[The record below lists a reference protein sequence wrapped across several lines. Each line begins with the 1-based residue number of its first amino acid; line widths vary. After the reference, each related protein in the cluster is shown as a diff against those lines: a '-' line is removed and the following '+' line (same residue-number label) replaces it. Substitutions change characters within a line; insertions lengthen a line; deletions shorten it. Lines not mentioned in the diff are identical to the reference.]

1 MPTNALSK
9 QELSRL
15 EELLAS
21 PIFNGKAMSLDK
33 LQGLLCA
40 VISAPDAILPGKW
53 MQEVFKIGPEHKS
66 MELAQEFMTLMM
78 RFYNG
83 VAAELGE
90 DRPIEFIL
98 KPCSVTDQR
107 PDYQTWCEGYI
118 LGWGLSAE
126 EWLSPGNEPLKKLTF
141 PILLLS
147 GAFKEESERRGK
159 KYLPDDEY
167 AKLQQECADT
177 LPKVVGGIYH
187 YWHSRTKTVPTKRE
201 TLKVGRNEAC
211 PCGSGLKFKQCCGK
225 ERTLH

>member
-1 MPTNALSK
+1 MLKKALSK

-33 LQGLLCA
+33 LQGFLCA
-40 VISAPDAILPGKW
+40 VISAPDAIPPSRW
-53 MQEVFKIGPEHKS
+53 MPEVFKSETGHES
-66 MELAQEFMTLMM
+66 MERVQEFMALVI

-83 VAAELGE
+83 VALELGE
-90 DRPIEFIL
+90 NRNIELDL
-98 KPCSVTDQR
+98 KSRLDGDLGL
-107 PDYQTWCEGYI
+107 DYQTWCEGYI

-147 GAFKEESERRGK
+147 GAFKEEAERRGR

-167 AKLQQECADT
+167 AKLQQECADS
-177 LPKVVGGIYH
+177 LSKVIAGIYR
-187 YWHSRTKTVPTKRE
+187 YWHTGMKPVPTKRE
-201 TLKVGRNEAC
+201 TPKVGRNEAC
-211 PCGSGLKFKQCCGK
+211 SCGSGQKFKQCCGK

>member
-1 MPTNALSK
+1 MLTNTLSK
-9 QELSRL
+9 QELTRL

-21 PIFNGKAMSLDK
+21 PIFNGNAMSLDK
-33 LQGLLCA
+33 LQGFLCA
-40 VISAPDAILPGKW
+40 VISAPDNIAPGRW
-53 MQEVFKIGPEHKS
+53 IHEVVKIGPEH
-66 MELAQEFMTLMM
+66 ELMGLVQEFMALVM

-83 VAAELGE
+83 VASELDE
-90 DRPIEFIL
+90 NQPIKFIL
-98 KPCSVTDQR
+98 KSLLVADQQ

-118 LGWGLSAE
+118 LGWGLSTE
-126 EWLSPGNEPLKKLTF
+126 EWLSTGNEPLKKLTF

-159 KYLPDDEY
+159 KYLPDEEY

-177 LPKVVGGIYH
+177 LPKSVAGIYH
-187 YWHSRTKTVPTKRE
+187 YWHFRTKPVPTKRE
-201 TLKVGRNEAC
+201 TTKIGRNETC

>member
-1 MPTNALSK
+1 MLTNALSK

-15 EELLAS
+15 EELLSS
-21 PIFNGKAMSLDK
+21 PISNGKAMSLDK
-33 LQGLLCA
+33 LQGFLCA
-40 VISAPDAILPGKW
+40 VISAPDAIVPGIW
-53 MQEVFKIGPEHKS
+53 MQEVLKLGPEHES
-66 MELAQEFMTLMM
+66 MELAQEFMTLIM
-78 RFYNG
+78 RFYNS
-83 VAAELGE
+83 VASELGE
-90 DRPIEFIL
+90 NRSIKFIL
-98 KPCSVTDQR
+98 KPRSAPDQL

-118 LGWGLSAE
+118 LGWGLSSE

-147 GAFKEESERRGK
+147 GAFKEEAERRGK

-177 LPKVVGGIYH
+177 LPKAVAGIYH
-187 YWHSRTKTVPTKRE
+187 HWHSSTKSVPIKRE
-201 TLKVGRNEAC
+201 APKVGRNETC

>member
-1 MPTNALSK
+1 MLTNALSK
-9 QELSRL
+9 QELLRL
-15 EELLAS
+15 EECLAS

-33 LQGLLCA
+33 LQGFLCA
-40 VISAPDAILPGKW
+40 VVSAPDAIPPRLW
-53 MQEVFKIGPEHKS
+53 MPEVFKSMPEHES
-66 MELAQEFMTLMM
+66 MERAQEFMTLMM

-83 VAAELGE
+83 VASELGE
-90 DRPIEFIL
+90 NQPIKFIL
-98 KPCSVTDQR
+98 KPCSATDPR

-118 LGWGLSAE
+118 LGWGLSTE

-147 GAFKEESERRGK
+147 GAFKEEAERRGK

-177 LPKVVGGIYH
+177 LPKVVAGIYH
-187 YWHSRTKTVPTKRE
+187 YWHSRMRPVPTKRE
-201 TLKVGRNEAC
+201 MPKVGRNEAC
-211 PCGSGLKFKQCCGK
+211 PCGSGQKFKQCCGK

>member
-1 MPTNALSK
+1 MLTNALSK

-15 EELLAS
+15 EEWLAS

-33 LQGLLCA
+33 LQGFLCA
-40 VISAPDAILPGKW
+40 VISAPDTIPPSQW
-53 MQEVFKIGPEHKS
+53 MPEVFKSEPAHES
-66 MELAQEFMTLMM
+66 VEQAQEFMTLMM

-83 VAAELGE
+83 MAAELGGNQ
-90 DRPIEFIL
+90 PIEFIL
-98 KPCSVTDQR
+98 KPRSVTDQR

-141 PILLLS
+141 PLLLLS
-147 GAFKEESERRGK
+147 GAFKEEAERRGK
-159 KYLPDDEY
+159 EYLPDDEY
-167 AKLQQECADT
+167 AKLQQECADL
-177 LPKVVGGIYH
+177 LPKVVADIYH
-187 YWHSRTKTVPTKRE
+187 YWHFRMKPVPIKRE
-201 TLKVGRNEAC
+201 TPKVGRNETC

>member
-1 MPTNALSK
+1 
-9 QELSRL
+9 
-15 EELLAS
+15 
-21 PIFNGKAMSLDK
+21 MSLDK
-33 LQGLLCA
+33 LQGFLCA
-40 VISAPDAILPGKW
+40 VISAPDPIPPSLW
-53 MQEVFKIGPEHKS
+53 MPEVFKSGPEHES
-66 MELAQEFMTLMM
+66 MERVQEFMALVM

-83 VAAELGE
+83 LASDLAENQ
-90 DRPIEFIL
+90 PIEFIL
-98 KPCSVTDQR
+98 KPRSATDPQ

-147 GAFKEESERRGK
+147 GAFKEEAERRGK

-177 LPKVVGGIYH
+177 LPRAVAGIH
-187 YWHSRTKTVPTKRE
+187 QYWHSRTKPVPAKRE
-201 TLKVGRNEAC
+201 TPKVGRNEAC

>member
-1 MPTNALSK
+1 MLTNALSM
-9 QELSRL
+9 QELSRF
-15 EELLAS
+15 EELLAL

-33 LQGLLCA
+33 LQGFLCA
-40 VISAPDAILPGKW
+40 VISAPDTIAPGQW

-66 MELAQEFMTLMM
+66 MEQVQELMTLMM

-83 VAAELGE
+83 VVSELGE
-90 DRPIEFIL
+90 NQPIKLIL
-98 KPCSVTDQR
+98 KPHSDTDQQ

-147 GAFKEESERRGK
+147 GAFKEEAEMRGK

-167 AKLQQECADT
+167 AKLQQECADMF
-177 LPKVVGGIYH
+177 PKAVSGIYH
-187 YWHSRTKTVPTKRE
+187 YWHSRMKPVPTKRE
-201 TLKVGRNEAC
+201 TPKVGRNEAC